1 MKFKNLYLS
10 TTVLI
15 LSLLVLSGSANAQYE
30 FKVQEVKA
38 VTGLSNINR
47 VGNVLVVDEDSD
59 PKFKDVVIL
68 YVDSDDVDVEV
79 ELLDRTPV
87 AINPV
92 GPNENGVVAYV
103 FDEPGTY
110 FVTMEQLIIDEDRV
124 KRIKRI
130 KRRAKIEVK
139 NYQPVLPDNVDPS
152 QYQDVI
158 ERVMPLINQM
168 SDNDR
173 RKCESIMVQAS
184 NKMKSFEF
192 KSMNDVG
199 TYIASNRPK
208 DNLTNQVFKIL
219 SDEAKS
225 RPPLSRPDT
234 QLHFQII
241 AALFHVS

>member
-1 MKFKNLYLS
+1 MNLKSLYLS
-10 TTVLI
+10 TAVLF

-38 VTGLSNINR
+38 VTGLNNISR
-47 VGNVLVVDEDSD
+47 VGNVLVVDGDSD

-92 GPNENGVVAYV
+92 GPTAEGVVAYV

-110 FVTMEQLIIDEDRV
+110 FVTMEQLRIEEG
-124 KRIKRI
+124 RIKRV

-152 QYQDVI
+152 QYQDII

-173 RKCESIMVQAS
+173 RKCESILVQAS

-199 TYIASNRPK
+199 AFIASNRPQN
-208 DNLTNQVFKIL
+208 NLTDQVFKAL

-234 QLHFQII
+234 QLHFQIV

>member
-1 MKFKNLYLS
+1 MNLKNLYLS
-10 TTVLI
+10 TAVLF
-15 LSLLVLSGSANAQYE
+15 LSLLVLSESANAQYE
-30 FKVQEVKA
+30 FKVQEAKA
-38 VTGLSNINR
+38 VTGLNNINR
-47 VGNVLVVDEDSD
+47 VGNVLVVDEDSE

-92 GPNENGVVAYV
+92 GPNEDGVVAYV

-110 FVTMEQLIIDEDRV
+110 FVTMEQLRIDEG
-124 KRIKRI
+124 RIKRI

-139 NYQPVLPDNVDPS
+139 NFQPVLPDNVDPS

-173 RKCESIMVQAS
+173 RKCESIMIQAS
-184 NKMKSFEF
+184 AKMKSFEF

-199 TYIASNRPK
+199 TFIASNRPK
-208 DNLTNQVFKIL
+208 DNLTDRVFKVL

-234 QLHFQII
+234 QLHFQIV

>member
-1 MKFKNLYLS
+1 MNLKSLYLS
-10 TTVLI
+10 TAVLF
-15 LSLLVLSGSANAQYE
+15 LSLLVLSESANAQYE

-38 VTGLSNINR
+38 VTGLNNISR
-47 VGNVLVVDEDSD
+47 VGNVLVVDGDSD

-92 GPNENGVVAYV
+92 GPTAEGVVAYV

-110 FVTMEQLIIDEDRV
+110 FVTMEQLRIEEG
-124 KRIKRI
+124 RIKRV

-152 QYQDVI
+152 QYQDII

-173 RKCESIMVQAS
+173 RKCESILVQAS

-199 TYIASNRPK
+199 AYIASNRPQN
-208 DNLTNQVFKIL
+208 NLTDQVFKAL

-234 QLHFQII
+234 QLHFQIV

>member
-1 MKFKNLYLS
+1 MKLKNLYLS
-10 TTVLI
+10 TTVLF
-15 LSLLVLSGSANAQYE
+15 LSLLALSGSANAQYE
-30 FKVQEVKA
+30 FKVREAKA
-38 VTGLSNINR
+38 VTGLNNISR
-47 VGNVLVVDEDSD
+47 VGNVLVVDENSD

-92 GPNENGVVAYV
+92 GPTDDGVVAYV
-103 FDEPGTY
+103 FSEPGTY
-110 FVTMEQLIIDEDRV
+110 FVTMEQLRIEEG
-124 KRIKRI
+124 RIKRV

-152 QYQDVI
+152 QYQDII

-173 RKCESIMVQAS
+173 RKCESILVQAS
-184 NKMKSFEF
+184 DRMKSFEF
-192 KSMNDVG
+192 KTMNEVG
-199 TYIASNRPK
+199 TFISTNRPK
-208 DNLTNQVFKIL
+208 DDLTDRIFKVL

-234 QLHFQII
+234 QLHFQIV

>member
-92 GPNENGVVAYV
+92 GPNKEGVVAYV

-139 NYQPVLPDNVDPS
+139 NYQPVLP
-152 QYQDVI
+152 
-158 ERVMPLINQM
+158 
-168 SDNDR
+168 DNDR

-234 QLHFQII
+234 QLHFQIV

>member
-1 MKFKNLYLS
+1 MNLKSLYLS
-10 TTVLI
+10 TAVLF
-15 LSLLVLSGSANAQYE
+15 LSLLVLSESANAQYE

-38 VTGLSNINR
+38 VTGLNNISR
-47 VGNVLVVDEDSD
+47 VGNVLVVDGDSD

-92 GPNENGVVAYV
+92 GPTAEGVVAYV

-110 FVTMEQLIIDEDRV
+110 FVTMEQLRIEEG
-124 KRIKRI
+124 RIKRV

-152 QYQDVI
+152 QYQDII

-173 RKCESIMVQAS
+173 RKCESILVQAS

-199 TYIASNRPK
+199 AFIASNRPQN
-208 DNLTNQVFKIL
+208 NLTDQVFKAL

-234 QLHFQII
+234 QLHFQIV